1 MSRFTQ
7 KHPHLLPQLTL
18 FAASIIW
25 GSSFFLMKRVIAVFP
40 TFYLLAL
47 RFTIAA
53 SLLSLIFRKRLQ
65 TLQPRHL
72 KAGLIIAVTFFLA
85 YLFQTVGLKGTTPG
99 KNSFL
104 SAVYCVLVP
113 FLCWGIEKKPPAR
126 AHIVAAF
133 LCIVGVGLVSLTQ
146 HFSISW
152 GDGLTL
158 VCGVFFAL
166 NIIASAHYSQTID
179 VILIT
184 IMQFAISAVFCWICA
199 FFTEQWPAAVT
210 PSCLGELIYLALF
223 PSMLAYLCQNYGLK
237 HENTSTASIILCLE
251 SVFGVLFSVLF
262 YGEQLSL
269 KLILGFAV
277 IFTSVLISELK
288 PKWLG

>member
-1 MSRFTQ
+1 MSHLTQ
-7 KHPHLLPQLTL
+7 KHPHLLPQLSL
-18 FAASIIW
+18 FAAALIW
-25 GSSFFLMKRVIAVFP
+25 GSSFFLMKRVVAVFP

-53 SLLSLIFRKRLQ
+53 SLLALIFHNRLKA
-65 TLQPRHL
+65 LKLWHF

-113 FLCWGIEKKPPAR
+113 FLCWGIDKKPPAR
-126 AHIVAAF
+126 ANVVAAF
-133 LCIVGVGLVSLTQ
+133 LCIVGVGLVSLTR
-146 HFSISW
+146 HFSINW
-152 GDGLTL
+152 GDALTL
-158 VCGVFFAL
+158 VCGLFFAL
-166 NIIASAHYSQTID
+166 NIIASAHYSQKID

-184 IMQFAISAVFCWICA
+184 IMQFALSAVFCWICA
-199 FFTEQWPAAVT
+199 FFTETWPAEVA
-210 PSCLGELIYLALF
+210 PSCLGELLYLSLF
-223 PSMLAYLCQNYGLK
+223 PSGLAYLCQNYGLK

-251 SVFGVLFSVLF
+251 SVFGVMFSVLF